1 MDSNQK
7 FIDKLSNVLWDIN
20 DKVINDDK
28 FGYMVFNEY
37 DCDEEEWNI
46 LHSNWFKCMIEGEF
60 GWNIMFGDYGIMRDL
75 VEDFDD
81 DMSNSMNLVNSKKF
95 AEYVIVVYDS
105 SVLIGR
111 EDIEKYKEKYIPKYN
126 WVDLG
131 KIDPNREM

>member
-1 MDSNQK
+1 MDSNQN
-7 FIDKLSNVLWDIN
+7 FIDKLSNILWDIN
-20 DKVINDDK
+20 NKVINDDK

-37 DCDEEEWNI
+37 DCDEDEWNI
-46 LHSNWFKCMIEGEF
+46 LHSNWFKSMIEGEF

-81 DMSNSMNLVNSKKF
+81 IQGREDMTFGHSKDCGKKFAESGNLVNSKKF

-111 EDIEKYKEKYIPKYN
+111 EDIENYR
-126 WVDLG
+126 G
-131 KIDPNREM
+131 